1 MILFSSYRT
10 YNTCLWLMLAMYS
23 CISEEPYFE
32 IFSTKLNLCRDLAQL
47 DIWTDSFTESR
58 DSCSSSC
65 LEI

>member
-1 MILFSSYRT
+1 MFMA
-10 YNTCLWLMLAMYS
+10 MLAMYS
-23 CISEEPYFE
+23 CISEKPYFE